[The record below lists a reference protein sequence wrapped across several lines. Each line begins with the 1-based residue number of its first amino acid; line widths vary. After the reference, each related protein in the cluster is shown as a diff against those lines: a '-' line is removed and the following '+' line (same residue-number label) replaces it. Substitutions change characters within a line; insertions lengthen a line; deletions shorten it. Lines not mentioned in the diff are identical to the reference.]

1 MIDIGYITLENRETE
16 REEGREK
23 EREMCKEIFNE
34 TYLSNEITTRVKTLE
49 ATVTCAT
56 KLLMVQYT
64 IPKGQLELRRK
75 MKLKAQLSNDIIR
88 SAMERF
94 TKK

>member
-1 MIDIGYITLENRETE
+1 MSDKNNIV
-16 REEGREK
+16 REK
-23 EREMCKEIFNE
+23 RKRNGEICVKKFLMK

-64 IPKGQLELRRK
+64 IPNGQLELRRK
-75 MKLKAQLSNDIIR
+75 IKLKAQLSNDIIR
-88 SAMERF
+88 SATERF

>member
-1 MIDIGYITLENRETE
+1 MSDKNNIV
-16 REEGREK
+16 REK
-23 EREMCKEIFNE
+23 RKRNGEICVKKFLMK

-75 MKLKAQLSNDIIR
+75 IKLKAQLSNDIIR
-88 SAMERF
+88 SATERF